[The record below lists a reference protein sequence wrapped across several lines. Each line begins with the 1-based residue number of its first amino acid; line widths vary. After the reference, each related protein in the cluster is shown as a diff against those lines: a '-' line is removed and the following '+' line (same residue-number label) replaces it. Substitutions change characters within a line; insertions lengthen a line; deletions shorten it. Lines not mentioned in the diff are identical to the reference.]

1 MYKIFIVE
9 DDPVLGS
16 ALERQLS
23 HRGYQVWL
31 VRDFQNILTQFEAY
45 QPHLVLLDVSLPFFD
60 GFYWCGEIRRISQ
73 APILFLTC
81 AGDDVNLVM
90 AVNEGAD
97 DLIPKPF
104 RMEAV
109 LAKIQAVLRRAYSFG
124 GQQELVRYEDISLN
138 PGRGIVS
145 CGQAKVQL
153 TKNESQI
160 LQILLESRGE
170 IVPRESMMRSLWED
184 ESFIDENTLTVNVAR
199 LRKKLKET
207 GIRPFIGT
215 QKGIGYFVRAGA

>member
-9 DDPVLGS
+9 DDPVFGD

-23 HRGYQVWL
+23 HRGYQVRL
-31 VRDFQNILTQFEAY
+31 AKDFQNILAQFEAY

-60 GFYWCGEIRRISQ
+60 GFYWCGEIRRVSQ
-73 APILFLTC
+73 TPILFLTC
-81 AGDDVNLVM
+81 AGDEVNLVM

-104 RMEAV
+104 RIEAV
-109 LAKIQAVLRRAYSFG
+109 LAKIQAMLRRAYSFG
-124 GQQELVRYEDISLN
+124 GQQDLVRYEDISLN
-138 PGRGIVS
+138 PGRGVVC
-145 CGQAKVQL
+145 CGEAKVQL

-160 LQILLESRGE
+160 LQMLLESRGE
-170 IVPRESMMRSLWED
+170 IVPRESIMKSLWED

-199 LRKKLKET
+199 LRKKLKEM
-207 GIRPFIGT
+207 GMRPFIGT
-215 QKGIGYFVRAGA
+215 QKGIGYFVRADA

>member
-9 DDPVLGS
+9 DDPVLGA

-23 HRGYQVWL
+23 RRGYQA
-31 VRDFQNILTQFEAY
+31 RRAGDFQNILAQFEDY
-45 QPHLVLLDVSLPFFD
+45 QPHLVLLDVSLPYFD

-73 APILFLTC
+73 TPILFLTS
-81 AGDDVNLVM
+81 AGDDLNLVL

-124 GQQELVRYEDISLN
+124 AAQQLVRYEDISLN
-138 PGRGIVS
+138 PGRGVVS
-145 CGQAKVQL
+145 CGQTQVQL

-170 IVPRESMMRSLWED
+170 IVPRESMMKSLWED

-215 QKGIGYFVRAGA
+215 QKGIGYYVRAGA